1 MTAMNRSSFALLGS
15 VVLATAGV
23 AITTSSP
30 STAGIDPK
38 AGKSPGNQTEQQ
50 ILTGQTVGRQLK
62 QNQQDNAIEALPLVA
77 NAVLKDAS
85 QRTGIPASDLN
96 LVEVRQQAWSDGC
109 LGLGGTGVFCTQA
122 VVPGWKVIVA
132 SGENRWVYRTN
143 QSGTLVK
150 WDEAASQSAIAR
162 INTPARSQQR
172 PALRPIQL
180 PDQGTR
186 QTQPPPERVTRPTQ
200 PSTERVTRQT
210 QPSPQP
216 VPSQTQPSTERV
228 TRQIQPSPQPSTERV
243 TRQIQPS
250 PQPST
255 ERVTRQIQPSPQP
268 VPSQTQQPTTS
279 QPASVSFTDVP
290 ANHWAKDF
298 ISELAEKEIVKGYLG
313 RYRPNEPVT
322 RGELAGMLSLAFPKP
337 KIRDAVDFKDVKP
350 DEWVHS
356 YIQDAYVRGFLEL
369 EPGNV
374 ANPNKQVSRLDVLV
388 ALARGLN
395 YSPTGSPQ
403 KVLQVYR
410 DGSEIPR
417 NLRNLVAAATERGLV
432 VNYPNIKLLKPNQ
445 VATRAE
451 VAALIYQGMV
461 STGKAIGISSPYLV
475 VGQKKTAEAASTRQA
490 TSSLH
495 RNSNQRVGNGSPKP

>member
-23 AITTSSP
+23 AITTSAP

-50 ILTGQTVGRQLK
+50 LLTGHTVGRQLK

-85 QRTGIPASDLN
+85 QRTGIPASELN

-109 LGLGGTGVFCTQA
+109 LGLGGSGVLCTQA
-122 VVPGWKVIVA
+122 IVPGWKVTVA

-162 INTPARSQQR
+162 MNTPPRSQQR

-180 PDQGTR
+180 PDQVTR
-186 QTQPPPERVTRPTQ
+186 QTQPPPERVTR
-200 PSTERVTRQT
+200 QT
-210 QPSPQP
+210 PPSP
-216 VPSQTQPSTERV
+216 ERV
-228 TRQIQPSPQPSTERV
+228 TRQIPPSPERV
-243 TRQIQPS
+243 TRQIPPS
-250 PQPST
+250 P
-255 ERVTRQIQPSPQP
+255 EP
-268 VPSQTQQPTTS
+268 VPSQIPQPTISQGTSTPTS
-279 QPASVSFTDVP
+279 QPVSVSFTDVP

-298 ISELAEKEIVKGYLG
+298 ISELAEKEIVKGYQG
-313 RYRPNEPVT
+313 RFRPNDPVT

-350 DEWVHS
+350 DQWVHS
-356 YIQDAYVRGFLEL
+356 YIQDAYERGFLEL

-374 ANPNKQVSRLDVLV
+374 ANPDKKVSRLDVLV

-395 YSPTGSPQ
+395 YAPTGSPQ

-410 DGSEIPR
+410 DGAEIPR

-445 VATRAE
+445 VASRAE

-461 STGKAIGISSPYLV
+461 STGQAIGVSSPYLV
-475 VGQKKTAEAASTRQA
+475 VGQKKTAEGAITHQA
-490 TSSLH
+490 TSPLH
-495 RNSNQRVGNGSPKP
+495 RNSNQRVGNDSPKP

>member
-1 MTAMNRSSFALLGS
+1 MNRSSFALLGS

-180 PDQGTR
+180 PDQVTR
-186 QTQPPPERVTRPTQ
+186 QTQPPPERVTRQTQ
-200 PSTERVTRQT
+200 PSPERVTRQT

-216 VPSQTQPSTERV
+216 VPSQT
-228 TRQIQPSPQPSTERV
+228 QPSTERV

-403 KVLQVYR
+403 KVLQVYK